1 MIVAGLMSGTSLD
14 GVDVA
19 FVEIT
24 GHGWSAKTRTL
35 AGRGYRYP
43 RKLKDA
49 ILNISNRECHTAD
62 IARLHFYLGHFQ
74 AECLDRAAQDTRIHA
89 ELIGLHGQTI
99 FHEGQP
105 AKLFNTPVRS
115 TLQIA
120 EPSFLAERLR
130 IPVVSDFRAR
140 DIAAGGQGAPLA
152 PYADYLFFRHK
163 SEPRAALNIGG
174 IANVTILPPNSPPDQ
189 VLAFD
194 TGPGNM
200 VIDQLMTRFTR
211 RSFDKGGTTAAKGTP
226 DEPLLRN
233 LLRNPYYRRSGP
245 KSAGREQYG
254 AAFVDQLIASGL
266 APHDLIATATLLTA
280 RTIAL
285 GLTRAHFT
293 HGTVFVS
300 GGGVHNRT
308 LMSMLSA
315 ELPRC
320 TIANSALAGV
330 DPDYKE
336 AAFFALLAYETW
348 HRRPSNMPSATGAK
362 HPAILGKITPA

>member
-19 FVEIT
+19 FVQIT
-24 GHGWSAKTRTL
+24 GKGWTAKSRTL
-35 AGRGYRYP
+35 AGRGFHYP
-43 RKLKDA
+43 PKLRQA
-49 ILNISNRECHTAD
+49 LLAISNRECHTRD
-62 IARLHFYLGHFQ
+62 IARMHYFLGDFQ
-74 AECLDRAAQDTRIHA
+74 ADCLLQAIQETTLRPTLA
-89 ELIGLHGQTI
+89 GLHGQTI

-105 AKLFNTPVRS
+105 KTLFGRPVRS

-120 EPSFLAERLR
+120 EPSFLAERIG

-174 IANVTILPPNSPPDQ
+174 IANATILPPNATPDQ
-189 VLAFD
+189 ITAFD

-200 VIDQLMTRFTR
+200 VVDQLMAHFARKP
-211 RSFDKGGTTAAKGTP
+211 FDEGGRWAAQGQP
-226 DEPLLRN
+226 HLPLLRE
-233 LLRNPYYRRSGP
+233 LLRNPFYRRPGP
-245 KSAGREQYG
+245 KSAGREQFG
-254 AAFVDQLIASGL
+254 SAFVQRLLDTQL
-266 APHDLIATATLLTA
+266 PPRDLVATATLLTA

-285 GLTRAHFT
+285 GLSRASFT
-293 HGTVFVS
+293 QGTVFVS

-308 LMSMLSA
+308 LMSILAS
-315 ELPRC
+315 ELPQC
-320 TIANSALAGV
+320 TIANSALVGI
-330 DPDYKE
+330 DPDFKE

-348 HRRPSNMPSATGAK
+348 HARPSNMPSATGAR
-362 HPAILGKITPA
+362 HPVILGKITPP